1 MKPSA
6 ISRCVHDSHDH
17 RFCAAVVHRPYGT
30 AVLHPYAHPYAVWR
44 SGLPLE
50 CRFRSAAVL
59 LEATLVGA
67 LSAEA
72 APEGDSAARALKL
85 AQLGRAQNR
94 GVTQNQRDAKIRHD
108 RLAPKTA
115 PLSQNISASEPR
127 IAPVV
132 CSSSQCRWDPRRWA
146 CHGHGLGGFRRLP
159 RKKLRSRLLSAVLLV
174 ASGRRPES
182 DKDVVSA

>member
-1 MKPSA
+1 LFAPPTIQFWLISMKPSA

-59 LEATLVGA
+59 LEATLVRA

-72 APEGDSAARALKL
+72 VRKHGDFL
-85 AQLGRAQNR
+85 
-94 GVTQNQRDAKIRHD
+94 
-108 RLAPKTA
+108 RLAEQSEI
-115 PLSQNISASEPR
+115 LRDFLASER
-127 IAPVV
+127 
-132 CSSSQCRWDPRRWA
+132 SEGS
-146 CHGHGLGGFRRLP
+146 
-159 RKKLRSRLLSAVLLV
+159 KKRT
-174 ASGRRPES
+174 
-182 DKDVVSA
+182 K